1 VALRH
6 VRVGALVWPTLT
18 AAAVVVLA
26 VAISRPAFRTGGRAL
41 ASVAACLV
49 VVQSGFLFFAGVGIA
64 SYSTPFFQV
73 TPEIAKLQAA
83 VGDALVGLNG
93 GNTTNVR
100 SFKDVGFYPNVNI
113 GYSIRIFGIHDP
125 LLPAAYFTSWP
136 IQAAAP
142 NARGVGLFVPDVNTV
157 ALAQR
162 YGIAF
167 VLTRAGIPVPKG
179 MQTVGVLAG
188 ETLSKVPDA
197 EQFSFV
203 SAGSDKVLSATSD
216 GNGTW
221 RIATSGSTSGDL
233 VFRVTALPGFRASID
248 NKSLRLETYDSVMM
262 QAHVPVGAH
271 EIVLQYLPR
280 RLQIGVVIALVAFVA
295 LIGVGLFEILAKRRV
310 GKRAVVEGAG

>member
-1 VALRH
+1 
-6 VRVGALVWPTLT
+6 
-18 AAAVVVLA
+18 
-26 VAISRPAFRTGGRAL
+26 
-41 ASVAACLV
+41 
-49 VVQSGFLFFAGVGIA
+49 
-64 SYSTPFFQV
+64 
-73 TPEIAKLQAA
+73 
-83 VGDALVGLNG
+83 
-93 GNTTNVR
+93 
-100 SFKDVGFYPNVNI
+100 
-113 GYSIRIFGIHDP
+113 
-125 LLPAAYFTSWP
+125 
-136 IQAAAP
+136 
-142 NARGVGLFVPDVNTV
+142 
-157 ALAQR
+157 
-162 YGIAF
+162 
-167 VLTRAGIPVPKG
+167 